1 MQKPHAAVAVFF
13 VLSMALAA
21 PRLSEQLDKTILS
34 WNRSARLSLDERA
47 EEAIRRTLGL
57 ARQVTS
63 TVPEGECILLLA
75 YTGPSMLDFYRQRL
89 GYDLYPRRV
98 HVAANWNA
106 KRENCAY
113 LAVFRDSA
121 ANLRG
126 DPFQGRWNE
135 TELSRRLESM
145 SLIASKDGVE
155 IYRRR

>member
-1 MQKPHAAVAVFF
+1 
-13 VLSMALAA
+13 MALAA
-21 PRLSEQLDKTILS
+21 PRLSEQLDHTILS
-34 WNRSARLSLDERA
+34 WNRYGRLSLDERA
-47 EEAIRRTLGL
+47 EETIGRTFGL
-57 ARQVTS
+57 AGEVRS
-63 TVPEGECILLLA
+63 TVPEDECILVLA

-98 HVAANWNA
+98 HVAANWSA

-121 ANLRG
+121 ADLRR

-135 TELSRRLESM
+135 TELNRRLESM
-145 SLIASKDGVE
+145 DLIASNDGVD

>member
-1 MQKPHAAVAVFF
+1 MQKPHAAVAIFF

-21 PRLSEQLDKTILS
+21 PRLSEQLDNTISS
-34 WNRSARLSLDERA
+34 WNRYGRLSPDERA
-47 EEAIRRTLGL
+47 EDAIGRPFGL
-57 ARQVTS
+57 ADEVRS
-63 TVPEGECILLLA
+63 TVPQDECILVLA
-75 YTGPSMLDFYRQRL
+75 YSGPSMLNFYRQRL

-98 HVAANWNA
+98 YVAANWSA

-135 TELSRRLESM
+135 TELNRRLESM
-145 SLIASKDGVE
+145 DLIASKHGMD

>member
-21 PRLSEQLDKTILS
+21 PRLSEQLDHTISS
-34 WNRSARLSLDERA
+34 WNRYGRLSLDERA

-57 ARQVTS
+57 ARQITS

-98 HVAANWNA
+98 HVAANSSS
-106 KRENCAY
+106 KRENCVY

-121 ANLRG
+121 ADLRS

-135 TELSRRLESM
+135 TELNRRLESM
-145 SLIASKDGVE
+145 DLIASKDGLD